1 MNDKRHYGPLR
12 IGRRWRRYETLHHDR
27 TEERAMTSYRRI
39 LGNFGLKRKALV
51 IFLLFVI
58 LPTFG
63 VGVVVQYKF
72 NQVLRDQ
79 FINST
84 KRNLDNVVGQ
94 LGEQTKMVEDIANY
108 LILSPDM
115 RSFLRSSPPLGSE
128 QQANLKRNIE
138 DFLTFQLMS
147 KGYIRS
153 IEILG
158 FNGSFIEMGE
168 PFSGD
173 ERKWEQA
180 AKARKGGISWT
191 EGYALHSD
199 WKNGEVRVLSMFRV
213 LNSYSQITKPLG
225 RLIIRLD
232 ETSIVSLLEKGIYKD
247 GAGTVF
253 IVGAEGQVILG
264 SRNPLPDDFKPDLP
278 LLDKLSSSKG
288 DLTYE
293 VEGKRYLILY
303 NRMENTDWKV
313 IAMIPEAK
321 VSEEFRGIKMIMLV
335 ILTAILLL
343 GLTALIGFHYTI
355 IRPILRLKKET
366 SKVTY
371 GDFNAR
377 VPVNSNDEISEL
389 NRKFNEMVSTIQQL
403 IEHKYKLE
411 LREREA
417 ELKLMQNQMDPHFLY
432 NTLDMIRW
440 TARLEKAA
448 KSSQLIEML
457 SKFFRSSVGGGS
469 YQTTLRKELDFAQSY
484 LYLQQRR
491 LGEKKLKY
499 ALYAEAGIEEAVT
512 LKATIQ
518 PLVENFIKHGLDRS
532 KPVFEVNVRCY
543 ACGDEIWVDVID
555 NGKGMNP
562 GKAEEI
568 RSALEQAPAGG
579 SREGAMNNIHERLS
593 IFFGQDYGL
602 QIVDTSAEGTWVRL
616 RFPYAEASLTGGDRG
631 EA

>member
-1 MNDKRHYGPLR
+1 MTRYNR
-12 IGRRWRRYETLHHDR
+12 IY
-27 TEERAMTSYRRI
+27 
-39 LGNFGLKRKALV
+39 GNFGLKRKALV
-51 IFLLFVI
+51 IFLIFVI

-63 VGVVVQYKF
+63 VGVVVQIQF
-72 NQVLRDQ
+72 NEVLRDQ

-84 KRNLDNVVGQ
+84 KRNLDNVAGQ

-115 RSFLRSSPPLGSE
+115 RNFLRTSPPLSSE
-128 QQANLKRNIE
+128 QQASYKRNIE

-153 IEILG
+153 IEIKG

-173 ERKWEQA
+173 ELEWEQA
-180 AKARKGGISWT
+180 AKARKGGMVWT
-191 EGYALHSD
+191 ESYALHSD
-199 WKNGEVRVLSMFRV
+199 WNGEVRVLSMFRV

-225 RLIIRLD
+225 RLIIRVD
-232 ETSIVSLLEKGIYKD
+232 EASIVGLLEKGIFKD
-247 GAGTVF
+247 ESGSVF
-253 IVGAEGQVILG
+253 IIGPEGQMILG
-264 SRNPLPDDFKPDLP
+264 SKNPLPDLLQLEAPF
-278 LLDKLSSSKG
+278 LDKLSSGRG

-293 VEGKRYLILY
+293 VNGQRYLTLY
-303 NRMENTDWKV
+303 KQMESTDWKIV
-313 IAMIPEAK
+313 AMIPEAK
-321 VSEEFRGIKMIMLV
+321 VSEEFRGIKMTMLV

-389 NRKFNEMVSTIQQL
+389 NRKFNEMVETIQQL

-411 LREREA
+411 IRERES
-417 ELKLMQNQMDPHFLY
+417 ELKLLQNQMDPHFLY

-440 TARLEKAA
+440 TARLEHAS

-457 SKFFRSSVGGGS
+457 SKFFRSSMNNGS
-469 YQTTLRKELDFAQSY
+469 YQTTLRKELEFAQSY

-491 LGEKKLKY
+491 LGEKRLKY
-499 ALYAEAGIEEAVT
+499 SLHTEAGIEEAVT
-512 LKATIQ
+512 LKASIQ
-518 PLVENFIKHGLDRS
+518 PLVENFLKHGLDRG
-532 KPVFEVNVRCY
+532 KPYGEVNVRCY
-543 ACGDEIWVDVID
+543 AQEGEIWVDVID
-555 NGKGMNP
+555 NGKGMAP
-562 GKAEEI
+562 AKANAV
-568 RSALEQAPAGG
+568 RSSLEQTGTGEA
-579 SREGAMNNIHERLS
+579 RQGAMHNIHERIS
-593 IFFGQDYGL
+593 IFFGQDFGL
-602 QIVDTSAEGTWVRL
+602 ELIDTSAAGTWVRL
-616 RFPYAEASLTGGDRG
+616 RFPYTEARDLGGERHG
-631 EA
+631 S

>member
-1 MNDKRHYGPLR
+1 MGTSK
-12 IGRRWRRYETLHHDR
+12 GRF
-27 TEERAMTSYRRI
+27 

-72 NQVLRDQ
+72 NQVLREQ

-84 KRNLDNVVGQ
+84 KRNLDNVTNQ

-115 RSFLRSSPPLGSE
+115 RAFLRPAPPLNSE
-128 QQANLKRNIE
+128 QRANLKRNIE

-147 KGYIRS
+147 RSYIRS
-153 IEILG
+153 IEISG

-173 ERKWEQA
+173 EAKWERQA
-180 AKARKGGISWT
+180 DARKGGIVWT
-191 EGYALHSD
+191 EGYNLDSD
-199 WKNGEVRVLSMFRV
+199 WYGDVRIISMFRI

-225 RLIIRLD
+225 RLTIRMD
-232 ETSIVSLLEKGIYKD
+232 EASIVQLLEKGIFKD
-247 GAGTVF
+247 EAGTVF
-253 IVGAEGQVILG
+253 IVGDQGQLVLG
-264 SRNPLPDDFKPDLP
+264 SKHQVRDHFIPDAD
-278 LLDKLSSSKG
+278 LLDNLVASKSG
-288 DLTYE
+288 FVTYPIQGE
-293 VEGKRYLILY
+293 NYLALY
-303 NRMENTDWKV
+303 KGVENTGWKV
-313 IAMIPEAK
+313 IAMIPEAT
-321 VSEEFRGIKMIMLV
+321 VAEEFRTVKVIMVV

-355 IRPILRLKKET
+355 ILPILRLKKET
-366 SKVTY
+366 NRVMH

-377 VPVNSNDEISEL
+377 VPVNSQDEISEL
-389 NRKFNEMVSTIQQL
+389 NRKFNEMVFTIKQL
-403 IEHKYKLE
+403 IDHKYKLE
-411 LREREA
+411 LRERES

-440 TARLEKAA
+440 TARLENAS

-457 SKFFRSSVGGGS
+457 SKFFRSSVNNGS
-469 YQTTLRKELDFAQSY
+469 YQTTLRKELEFAQSY

-491 LGEKKLKY
+491 LGNRLKY
-499 ALYAEAGIEEAVT
+499 SLYTEADLEDAVT

-518 PLVENFIKHGLDRS
+518 PLVENFIKHGFDRQ
-532 KPVFEVNVRCY
+532 KEFGEIKVRCY
-543 ACGDEIWVDVID
+543 TAADEIWIDVID
-555 NGKGMNP
+555 NGKGM
-562 GKAEEI
+562 
-568 RSALEQAPAGG
+568 APAREDEVRNSLQNGGKSG
-579 SREGAMNNIHERLS
+579 SREGAMSNIHERLS

-602 QIVDTSAEGTWVRL
+602 EVINNSVKGMWVRL
-616 RFPYAEASLTGGDRG
+616 RLPREMTDKLGGERY
-631 EA
+631 ER

>member
-1 MNDKRHYGPLR
+1 
-12 IGRRWRRYETLHHDR
+12 
-27 TEERAMTSYRRI
+27 MTSYRRI
-39 LGNFGLKRKALV
+39 LGSFGLKRKALV
-51 IFLLFVI
+51 IFLIFVI

-63 VGVVVQYKF
+63 VGVVVQIQF

-84 KRNLDNVVGQ
+84 KRNLDNVAGQ

-115 RSFLRSSPPLGSE
+115 RNFLRTSPPLGSE

-147 KGYIRS
+147 KGYIRA
-153 IEILG
+153 IEIYG

-173 ERKWEQA
+173 ESKWEQA
-180 AKARKGGISWT
+180 AKARKGGITWT

-199 WKNGEVRVLSMFRV
+199 WNGEVRVLSMFRV

-232 ETSIVSLLEKGIYKD
+232 EASIVGLLEKGIFKD
-247 GAGTVF
+247 GAGSVF
-253 IVGAEGQVILG
+253 IVGVEGQVILG
-264 SRNPLPDDFKPDLP
+264 SANPLPGVPQPGAP
-278 LLDKLSSSKG
+278 LLDKLSSARG

-293 VEGKRYLILY
+293 VNGQRYLTLY

-313 IAMIPEAK
+313 VAMIPEVK
-321 VSEEFRGIKMIMLV
+321 VSEEFRGIKMTMLV
-335 ILTAILLL
+335 ILTAIMLL

-389 NRKFNEMVSTIQQL
+389 NRKFNEMVATIQQL

-411 LREREA
+411 LRERES

-440 TARLEKAA
+440 TARLERAS

-457 SKFFRSSVGGGS
+457 SKFFRSSLNNGS
-469 YQTTLRKELDFAQSY
+469 YQTTLRKELEFAQSY

-499 ALYAEAGIEEAVT
+499 SLHTEAGIEEAVT

-518 PLVENFIKHGLDRS
+518 PLVENFIKHGLDRD
-532 KPVFEVNVRCY
+532 KPFGEVNVRCY
-543 ACGDEIWVDVID
+543 AREGEIHVDVID
-555 NGKGMNP
+555 NGKGMDP
-562 GKAEEI
+562 GKAEAI
-568 RSALEQAPAGG
+568 RSALERSGSGG
-579 SREGAMNNIHERLS
+579 TREGAMSNIHERLS

-602 QIVDTSAEGTWVRL
+602 EIVDTSAEGTWVRL
-616 RFPYAEASLTGGDRG
+616 RFPYAEACHPGG
-631 EA
+631 EPHES

>member
-1 MNDKRHYGPLR
+1 
-12 IGRRWRRYETLHHDR
+12 
-27 TEERAMTSYRRI
+27 MTGYRRV
-39 LGNFGLKRKALV
+39 LGSFGLKRKALV
-51 IFLLFVI
+51 IFLIFVI

-63 VGVVVQYKF
+63 VGVVVQIQF
-72 NQVLRDQ
+72 NEVLREQ

-84 KRNLDNVVGQ
+84 KRNLDNVAGQ

-115 RSFLRSSPPLGSE
+115 RNFLRTSPPLSSE
-128 QQANLKRNIE
+128 QQAVLKRNIE

-153 IEILG
+153 IEIYG

-173 ERKWEQA
+173 ESRWEQA
-180 AKARKGGISWT
+180 AKARKGGITWT

-199 WKNGEVRVLSMFRV
+199 WNGEVRVFSMFRV
-213 LNSYSQITKPLG
+213 LNSFSQITKPLG

-232 ETSIVSLLEKGIYKD
+232 EASIVGLLEKGIFKD
-247 GAGTVF
+247 GAGSVF

-264 SRNPLPDDFKPDLP
+264 STNPLPDVLQPGAP
-278 LLDKLSSSKG
+278 LLDKLSSGRG

-293 VEGKRYLILY
+293 VNGQRYLTLY

-313 IAMIPEAK
+313 VAMIPEAK
-321 VSEEFRGIKMIMLV
+321 VSEEFRGIKMTMLV
-335 ILTAILLL
+335 ILTAIMLL

-389 NRKFNEMVSTIQQL
+389 NRKFNEMVATIQQL

-411 LREREA
+411 LRERES

-440 TARLEKAA
+440 TARLEQAS

-457 SKFFRSSVGGGS
+457 SKFFRSSMNNGS
-469 YQTTLRKELDFAQSY
+469 YQTTLRKELEFAQSY

-499 ALYAEAGIEEAVT
+499 SLHAEAGIEEAVT

-518 PLVENFIKHGLDRS
+518 PLVENFIKHGLDRG
-532 KPVFEVNVRCY
+532 KPYGEVNVRCY
-543 ACGDEIWVDVID
+543 AREGEIWVDVID
-555 NGKGMNP
+555 NGKGMDP
-562 GKAEEI
+562 GKAEAV
-568 RSALEQAPAGG
+568 RSALKRSGTGG
-579 SREGAMNNIHERLS
+579 TREGAMHNIHERLS
-593 IFFGQDYGL
+593 IFFGHDYGL
-602 QIVDTSAEGTWVRL
+602 EIVDTSAEGTWVRL
-616 RFPYAEASLTGGDRG
+616 LFPFAEACHPGG
-631 EA
+631 EPHES

>member
-1 MNDKRHYGPLR
+1 MTGYKRL
-12 IGRRWRRYETLHHDR
+12 
-27 TEERAMTSYRRI
+27 
-39 LGNFGLKRKALV
+39 LGSFGLKRKALV
-51 IFLLFVI
+51 IFLIFVI

-63 VGVVVQYKF
+63 VGVVVQIQF
-72 NQVLRDQ
+72 NEVLREQ

-84 KRNLDNVVGQ
+84 KRNLDNVAGQ
-94 LGEQTKMVEDIANY
+94 LSEQTKMVEDIANY

-115 RSFLRSSPPLGSE
+115 RNFLRTSPPLSSE
-128 QQANLKRNIE
+128 QQASYKRNIE

-153 IEILG
+153 IEVNG

-173 ERKWEQA
+173 ETKWEQA
-180 AKARKGGISWT
+180 AKVRKGGITWT
-191 EGYALHSD
+191 EGYAIHSD
-199 WKNGEVRVLSMFRV
+199 WNGEVRVLSMFRV

-232 ETSIVSLLEKGIYKD
+232 EASIVGLLEKGIFKD
-247 GAGTVF
+247 GAGSVF
-253 IVGAEGQVILG
+253 IVGSEGQVILG
-264 SRNPLPDDFKPDLP
+264 SKNPLPDVLQPGAP
-278 LLDKLSSSKG
+278 LLDKLSSGRG

-293 VEGKRYLILY
+293 VNGQRYLTLY
-303 NRMENTDWKV
+303 KGMENTDWKV
-313 IAMIPEAK
+313 VAMIPEAK
-321 VSEEFRGIKMIMLV
+321 VSEEFRGIKMTMLV
-335 ILTAILLL
+335 ILTAIMLL

-389 NRKFNEMVSTIQQL
+389 NRKFNEMVATIQQL

-411 LREREA
+411 LRERES

-440 TARLEKAA
+440 TARLEQAT

-457 SKFFRSSVGGGS
+457 SKFFRSSMNNGS
-469 YQTTLRKELDFAQSY
+469 YQTTLRKELEFAQSY

-499 ALYAEAGIEEAVT
+499 SLHAEAGIEEAVT

-518 PLVENFIKHGLDRS
+518 PLVENFIKHGLDRG
-532 KPVFEVNVRCY
+532 KPFGEVSVRCY
-543 ACGDEIWVDVID
+543 AREGEIRVDVID
-555 NGKGMNP
+555 NGKGMDP
-562 GKAEEI
+562 GKAEAI
-568 RSALEQAPAGG
+568 RNALERTGTSG
-579 SREGAMNNIHERLS
+579 TREGAMHNIHERLS
-593 IFFGQDYGL
+593 IFFGQNYGL
-602 QIVDTSAEGTWVRL
+602 EIVETSAEGTWVRL
-616 RFPYAEASLTGGDRG
+616 RFPFAEACYPGG
-631 EA
+631 EPHES

>member
-1 MNDKRHYGPLR
+1 M
-12 IGRRWRRYETLHHDR
+12 
-27 TEERAMTSYRRI
+27 MTNYRKV

-63 VGVVVQYKF
+63 VGVVVQYQF
-72 NQVLRDQ
+72 NKVLRNE

-115 RSFLRSSPPLGSE
+115 RNFLRASPPLSSE

-147 KGYIRS
+147 KAYIRS
-153 IEILG
+153 IEISG

-173 ERKWEQA
+173 EQRWEQA
-180 AKARKGGISWT
+180 AKARKGAITWT
-191 EGYALHSD
+191 EGYALHSG
-199 WKNGEVRVLSMFRV
+199 WNGEVRVLSMFRV
-213 LNSYSQITKPLG
+213 LNSYSQITNPLG
-225 RLIIRLD
+225 RLIIRMD
-232 ETSIVSLLEKGIYKD
+232 EASIVGLLEKGIFKD
-247 GAGTVF
+247 GAGSVF
-253 IVGAEGQVILG
+253 IINGDGQLILG
-264 SRNPLPDDFKPDLP
+264 SQDHMPSGFRPDAS
-278 LLDKLSSSKG
+278 LLDKLASGRG

-293 VEGKRYLILY
+293 VEGKHYLTIY
-303 NRMENTDWKV
+303 NRMENTDWQV
-313 IAMIPEAK
+313 IAMIPEDK
-321 VSEEFRGIKMIMLV
+321 VAEEFHGIKLTMLV

-366 SKVTY
+366 NKVTY

-377 VPVNSNDEISEL
+377 VPVGSNDEISEL
-389 NRKFNEMVSTIQQL
+389 NRKFNEMVQTIQQL

-411 LREREA
+411 LRERES

-457 SKFFRSSVGGGS
+457 SKFFRSSVNNGS
-469 YQTTLRKELDFAQSY
+469 YQTTLRKELEFAQSY

-491 LGEKKLKY
+491 LGGKLKY
-499 ALYAEAGIEEAVT
+499 SLYMEAGIEEAAT

-518 PLVENFIKHGLDRS
+518 PLVENFLKHGLDRS
-532 KPVFEVNVRCY
+532 KPVSEVRVRCY
-543 ACGDEIWVDVID
+543 AHEGEIWVDVID
-555 NGKGMNP
+555 NGKGMDP
-562 GKAEEI
+562 GREEDI
-568 RSALEQAPAGG
+568 RAALEHSPRSGN
-579 SREGAMNNIHERLS
+579 REGAMHNIHERLS
-593 IFFGQDYGL
+593 IYFGQEYGL
-602 QIVDTSAEGTWVRL
+602 QIVKTSAKGTRVRL
-616 RFPYAEASLTGGDRG
+616 RFPHTQGQELGGERRDS
-631 EA
+631 

>member
-1 MNDKRHYGPLR
+1 
-12 IGRRWRRYETLHHDR
+12 
-27 TEERAMTSYRRI
+27 MTGYRRL
-39 LGNFGLKRKALV
+39 LGSFGLKRKALV
-51 IFLLFVI
+51 IFLIFVI

-63 VGVVVQYKF
+63 VGVVVQIQF
-72 NQVLRDQ
+72 NEVLREQ

-84 KRNLDNVVGQ
+84 KRNLDNVAGQ

-115 RSFLRSSPPLGSE
+115 RNFLRTSPPLSSE
-128 QQANLKRNIE
+128 QQAVLKRNIE

-153 IEILG
+153 IEIYG

-173 ERKWEQA
+173 ESRWEQA
-180 AKARKGGISWT
+180 AKACKGGITWT

-199 WKNGEVRVLSMFRV
+199 WNGEVRVFSMFRV
-213 LNSYSQITKPLG
+213 LNSFSQITKPLG

-232 ETSIVSLLEKGIYKD
+232 EASIVGLLEKGIFKD
-247 GAGTVF
+247 GAGSVF

-264 SRNPLPDDFKPDLP
+264 STNPLPDVLQPGAP
-278 LLDKLSSSKG
+278 LLDKLSSGRG

-293 VEGKRYLILY
+293 VNGQRYLTLY

-313 IAMIPEAK
+313 VAMIPEAK
-321 VSEEFRGIKMIMLV
+321 VSEEFRGIKMTMLV
-335 ILTAILLL
+335 ILTAIMLL

-389 NRKFNEMVSTIQQL
+389 NRKFNEMVATIQQL

-411 LREREA
+411 LRERES

-440 TARLEKAA
+440 TARLEQAS

-457 SKFFRSSVGGGS
+457 SKFFRSSMNNGS
-469 YQTTLRKELDFAQSY
+469 YQTTLRKELEFAQSY

-499 ALYAEAGIEEAVT
+499 SLHAEAGIEEAVT

-518 PLVENFIKHGLDRS
+518 PLVENFIKHGLDRG
-532 KPVFEVNVRCY
+532 KPHGEVNVRCY
-543 ACGDEIWVDVID
+543 AREGEIWVDVID
-555 NGKGMNP
+555 NGKGMDP
-562 GKAEEI
+562 GKAEAV
-568 RSALEQAPAGG
+568 RSALERSGTGG
-579 SREGAMNNIHERLS
+579 TREGAMHNIHERLS

-602 QIVDTSAEGTWVRL
+602 EIVDTSAEGTWVRL
-616 RFPYAEASLTGGDRG
+616 RFPFAEACHPGG
-631 EA
+631 EPHES

>member
-1 MNDKRHYGPLR
+1 
-12 IGRRWRRYETLHHDR
+12 
-27 TEERAMTSYRRI
+27 MTGYRRL
-39 LGNFGLKRKALV
+39 LGSFGLKRKALV
-51 IFLLFVI
+51 IFLIFVI

-63 VGVVVQYKF
+63 VGVVVQIQF
-72 NQVLRDQ
+72 NEVLREQ

-84 KRNLDNVVGQ
+84 KRNLDNVAGQ

-115 RSFLRSSPPLGSE
+115 RNFLRTSPPLSSE
-128 QQANLKRNIE
+128 QQAVLKRNIE

-153 IEILG
+153 IEIYG

-173 ERKWEQA
+173 ESRWEQA
-180 AKARKGGISWT
+180 AKARKGGITWT

-199 WKNGEVRVLSMFRV
+199 WNGEVRVFSMFRV
-213 LNSYSQITKPLG
+213 LNSFSQITKPLG

-232 ETSIVSLLEKGIYKD
+232 EASIVGLLEKGIFKD
-247 GAGTVF
+247 GAGSVF

-264 SRNPLPDDFKPDLP
+264 STNPLPDVLQPGAP
-278 LLDKLSSSKG
+278 LLDKLSSGRG

-293 VEGKRYLILY
+293 VNGQRYLTLY

-313 IAMIPEAK
+313 VAMIPESK
-321 VSEEFRGIKMIMLV
+321 VSEEFRGIKMTMLV
-335 ILTAILLL
+335 ILTAIMLL

-389 NRKFNEMVSTIQQL
+389 NRKFNEMVATIQQL

-411 LREREA
+411 LRERES

-440 TARLEKAA
+440 TARLEQAS

-457 SKFFRSSVGGGS
+457 SKFFRSSMNNGS
-469 YQTTLRKELDFAQSY
+469 YQTTLRKELEFAQSY

-499 ALYAEAGIEEAVT
+499 SLHAEAGIEEAVT

-518 PLVENFIKHGLDRS
+518 PLVENFIKHGLDRG
-532 KPVFEVNVRCY
+532 KPYGEVNVRCY
-543 ACGDEIWVDVID
+543 AREGEIWVDVID
-555 NGKGMNP
+555 NGKGMDP
-562 GKAEEI
+562 GKAEAV
-568 RSALEQAPAGG
+568 RSALERSGTGG
-579 SREGAMNNIHERLS
+579 TREGAMHNIHERLS

-602 QIVDTSAEGTWVRL
+602 EIVDTSAKGTWVRL
-616 RFPYAEASLTGGDRG
+616 RFPFAEACHPGG
-631 EA
+631 EPHES

>member
-1 MNDKRHYGPLR
+1 MTGYKRL
-12 IGRRWRRYETLHHDR
+12 
-27 TEERAMTSYRRI
+27 
-39 LGNFGLKRKALV
+39 LGSFGLKRKALV
-51 IFLLFVI
+51 IFLIFVI

-63 VGVVVQYKF
+63 VGVVVQIQF
-72 NQVLRDQ
+72 NEVLREQ

-84 KRNLDNVVGQ
+84 KRNLDNVAGQ

-115 RSFLRSSPPLGSE
+115 RNFLRTSPPLSSE
-128 QQANLKRNIE
+128 QHAVLKRNIE

-153 IEILG
+153 IEIYG

-173 ERKWEQA
+173 ESKWEQA
-180 AKARKGGISWT
+180 AKARKGGITWT

-199 WKNGEVRVLSMFRV
+199 WNGEVRVFSMFRV
-213 LNSYSQITKPLG
+213 LNSFSQITKPLG

-232 ETSIVSLLEKGIYKD
+232 EASIVGLLEKGIFKD
-247 GAGTVF
+247 GAGSVF
-253 IVGAEGQVILG
+253 IVGAEGEVILG
-264 SRNPLPDDFKPDLP
+264 STNPLPDVLQPGAP
-278 LLDKLSSSKG
+278 LLDKLSSGRG

-293 VEGKRYLILY
+293 VNGQRYLTLY

-313 IAMIPEAK
+313 VAMIPEAK
-321 VSEEFRGIKMIMLV
+321 VSEEFRGIKMTMLV
-335 ILTAILLL
+335 ILSAIMLL

-389 NRKFNEMVSTIQQL
+389 NRKFNEMVATIQQL

-411 LREREA
+411 LRERES

-440 TARLEKAA
+440 TARLEQAT

-457 SKFFRSSVGGGS
+457 SKFFRSSMNNGS
-469 YQTTLRKELDFAQSY
+469 YQTTLRKELEFAQSY

-499 ALYAEAGIEEAVT
+499 SLHAEAGIEEAVT

-518 PLVENFIKHGLDRS
+518 PLVENFIKHGLDRG
-532 KPVFEVNVRCY
+532 KPFGEVKVRCY
-543 ACGDEIWVDVID
+543 SREGEIHVDVID
-555 NGKGMNP
+555 NGKGMDP
-562 GKAEEI
+562 GKAEAV
-568 RSALEQAPAGG
+568 RSSLERSGTGG
-579 SREGAMNNIHERLS
+579 TREGAMHNIHERLS

-602 QIVDTSAEGTWVRL
+602 EIVDTSAEGTWVRL
-616 RFPYAEASLTGGDRG
+616 RFPFAEACHPGG
-631 EA
+631 EPHES

>member
-1 MNDKRHYGPLR
+1 MASYKRF
-12 IGRRWRRYETLHHDR
+12 
-27 TEERAMTSYRRI
+27 
-39 LGNFGLKRKALV
+39 LGSFGLKRKALV
-51 IFLLFVI
+51 IFLIFVI

-63 VGVVVQYKF
+63 VGVVVQVQF
-72 NQVLRDQ
+72 NEVLREQ

-108 LILSPDM
+108 FILSPDM
-115 RSFLRSSPPLGSE
+115 RNFLRTSPPLSSE
-128 QQANLKRNIE
+128 QQAVLKRNIE

-158 FNGSFIEMGE
+158 YNGNSIEMGE
-168 PFSGD
+168 PFRGD
-173 ERKWEQA
+173 ETKWEEA
-180 AKARKGGISWT
+180 AKAQKGGITWT
-191 EGYALHSD
+191 EGYSLHSD
-199 WKNGEVRVLSMFRV
+199 WNGEVRVLSMFRI
-213 LNSYSQITKPLG
+213 LNSYSKITLPLG

-232 ETSIVSLLEKGIYKD
+232 EASIVGLLEKGIFKD
-247 GAGTVF
+247 GVGSVF
-253 IVGAEGQVILG
+253 IVGPEGQEIL
-264 SRNPLPDDFKPDLP
+264 RTNPPSPKDLHP
-278 LLDKLSSSKG
+278 NESLLDKLSASGQG

-293 VEGKRYLILY
+293 VKGQRYLTLY
-303 NRMENTDWKV
+303 KKMENTDWTLV
-313 IAMIPEAK
+313 AMIPEAK

-335 ILTAILLL
+335 ILAAIMML

-377 VPVNSNDEISEL
+377 VPVKSNDEISEL
-389 NRKFNEMVSTIQQL
+389 NRKFNEMVETIQQL

-411 LREREA
+411 LRERES
-417 ELKLMQNQMDPHFLY
+417 ELKLLQNQMDPHFLY

-440 TARLEKAA
+440 TARLEQAT

-457 SKFFRSSVGGGS
+457 SKFFRSSMSNGN
-469 YQTTLRKELDFAQSY
+469 YQTTLRKELEFAQSY

-499 ALYAEAGIEEAVT
+499 SLYIEAGIEETVT
-512 LKATIQ
+512 LKATLQ

-532 KPVFEVNVRCY
+532 KPYGMINVRCY
-543 ACGDEIWVDVID
+543 ARQDEVWVDVID
-555 NGKGMNP
+555 NGKGMDP
-562 GKAEEI
+562 GKAEVI
-568 RSALEQAPAGG
+568 RNALGRRETGG
-579 SREGAMNNIHERLS
+579 IREGALLNIHERLT
-593 IFFGQDYGL
+593 IFYGQAYGL
-602 QIVDTSAEGTWVRL
+602 EIVDTTAAGTWVRL
-616 RFPYAEASLTGGDRG
+616 RFPIAEPGHPGG
-631 EA
+631 EPNESE